1 MRQTLMTATLLT
13 VLTPMSLWA
22 SPEAMTQD
30 EARHLISRT
39 GFGASP
45 AEITA
50 MTGLSY
56 KDGIR
61 QILGTIETEPS
72 NPMPDW
78 VDAWRYPH
86 DQIWALGP
94 TATDLFF
101 TNRWL
106 EITQLQHWWIKEM
119 IETPSPLTER
129 LTLFWHDHFA
139 TGYDEHESP
148 QWAAHQN
155 RLLRTHAAGNFADLA
170 GDILEDPSML
180 VYLTNVENSA
190 EAPNEN
196 LAREFLEL
204 FTLGEGRGYTQQDVV
219 ETARALTG
227 HSVNDFA
234 GGDFTFDPETH
245 DFNEKTILG
254 ITGPHRASDLPDIV
268 MNAPDFGPFIVEKL
282 WLEFV
287 SHQPDP
293 AEVSRLT
300 AIWRAADW
308 EITPLLKAMFLTDAF
323 WAPENRGNLVKSPV
337 ELMVGSIRTFG
348 ITLPQVDG
356 VTWAASDLGQTLF
369 FPPNVGGWPDGTE
382 WINDATAS
390 GRATMLTWFMHHDQ
404 EPRDAE
410 VPMMAVMMQAAPP
423 PGPVTVGPND
433 LSVGE
438 IFLLSAESW
447 EDDQR
452 LLELTLFD
460 VQFGGQH
467 WRSLS
472 FFVDAYGEDDFEIVM
487 QVSDCAPT
495 CFGNWP
501 YPEANAFGWIW
512 FDADNIAEGDIDWM
526 TAQDRKL
533 LAALMGH
540 MPDLIAAVEDAPAF
554 NPYSTDAKEAA
565 LSVQD
570 AQEAA
575 SWVARH
581 GATSLGAPG
590 GQLIL
595 ATTPPATVGLAGA
608 ELGMLSEDDIDMYT
622 EAREIMMMQSAT
634 PPVTYSSAQ
643 AWLDATTGSTFDSLR
658 AEANLLAIPLPS
670 QGRRIERD
678 ATDAAALIR
687 HIILSPHFQL
697 N

>member
-1 MRQTLMTATLLT
+1 MRQTFITATFLT
-13 VLTPMSLWA
+13 FLTPMTLW
-22 SPEAMTQD
+22 SGPEAMTQD

-50 MTGLSY
+50 MAGMSY
-56 KDGIR
+56 KDAVR
-61 QILGTIETEPS
+61 QIIGNIETKPG

-86 DQIWALGP
+86 DQIWALGT

-106 EITQLQHWWIKEM
+106 EITELQHWWIKEM
-119 IETPSPLTER
+119 IETPTPLTER

-148 QWAAHQN
+148 QWAAQQN
-155 RLLRTHAAGNFADLA
+155 RLLRAHAAGNFADLA
-170 GDILEDPSML
+170 GDILSDPSML
-180 VYLTNVENSA
+180 VYLTNVENSV

-234 GGDFTFDPETH
+234 SGDFTFDPEAH
-245 DFNEKTILG
+245 DFNVKTILG
-254 ITGPHRASDLPDIV
+254 TTGPYLASDLPQIV
-268 MNAPDFGPFIVEKL
+268 METPEFGPFIVEKM

-287 SHQPDP
+287 SDQPEP
-293 AEVSRLT
+293 AEVNRLT

-308 EITPLLKAMFLTDAF
+308 EIAPLLNAMLLSDAF
-323 WAPENRGNLVKSPV
+323 WASENRGTLVKSPV
-337 ELMVGSIRTFG
+337 ELMVGTVRTLG

-356 VTWAASDLGQTLF
+356 IAWAASDLGQMLF

-390 GRATMLTWFMHHDQ
+390 GRATMLTWFMRHDQ
-404 EPRDAE
+404 DPSDAE
-410 VPMMAVMMQAAPP
+410 VPMMAAMMQSAQPSD
-423 PGPVTVGPND
+423 PVTVGPND
-433 LSVGE
+433 LSVGKV
-438 IFLLSAESW
+438 FVLSAESW
-447 EDDQR
+447 EENQH

-460 VQFGGQH
+460 VRFEGHH

-472 FFVDAYGEDDFEIVM
+472 FFVDAFGKDEFEIVM

-495 CFGNWP
+495 CFPNWP
-501 YPEANAFGWIW
+501 YSEEDAFGWIW
-512 FDADNIAEGDIDWM
+512 FDADAIAEDDIDWM

-540 MPDLIAAVEDAPAF
+540 LPDLVAAVEDAPAF
-554 NPYSTDAKEAA
+554 NPFSQDAKEAA

-570 AQEAA
+570 AQKAA
-575 SWVARH
+575 GWVARH
-581 GATSLGAPG
+581 GASSLGAPV

-595 ATTPPATVGLAGA
+595 NATPPATLGLAGA
-608 ELGMLSEDDIDMYT
+608 ELGMLSEDEIDEYT
-622 EAREIMMMQSAT
+622 QAREIMMMQSAT
-634 PPVTYSSAQ
+634 PLETYASAQ
-643 AWLDATTGSTFDSLR
+643 AWLDATSGSEFDSLR
-658 AEANLLAIPLPS
+658 AEANLLAIPLPRE
-670 QGRRIERD
+670 GRRMERE
-678 ATDAAALIR
+678 ATDAEALIR
-687 HIILSPHFQL
+687 HIILSPYFQL